1 MLDRRWFRLI
11 FGLLFC
17 SAFGVPAHGGIIP
30 PFDTA
35 RVLSYNR
42 VGGSDPRT
50 AASDTYTYDSTV
62 DNPAGPFIAG
72 DGTVDL
78 LTFSLPKFDL
88 DAKAASLGVSP
99 SAIRLEAVIINM
111 GAQTM
116 GGYNVIDNES
126 PQAGTVTNL
135 TIGALVTVKSTNVP
149 QQVTLSAMPVKNLA
163 ANGPLTIGADDPTE
177 NGVPIPLFGGKTLN
191 ADFVGSDSLRVDIT
205 DMIRD
210 ASEVSLQADS
220 TDLTG
225 FIGTGTLDWKATG
238 AKIASDQSNITRQT
252 QNQSPTFNVETQ
264 VVYIYSVASPV
275 PEPAT
280 LAVLGL
286 GVLPMLAKWR
296 KRRSARG

>member
-1 MLDRRWFRLI
+1 MLDRRWFGFIL
-11 FGLLFC
+11 GLMSCLFI
-17 SAFGVPAHGGIIP
+17 GVPAHGGIIP

-35 RVLSYNR
+35 RVLAYNR
-42 VGGSDPRT
+42 VGGADPRT
-50 AASDTYTYDSTV
+50 AASDTYTYDSTI
-62 DNPAGPFIAG
+62 DNPNGFIAG
-72 DGTVDL
+72 DGSVDL
-78 LTFSLPKFDL
+78 LTFSVPKFDL
-88 DAKAASLGVSP
+88 DAKAASLGVDP
-99 SAIRLEAVIINM
+99 STIRLEAVIINM
-111 GAQTM
+111 GAQTI
-116 GGYNVIDNES
+116 GGYNIIDNES

-135 TIGALVTVKSTNVP
+135 TIGALVTVKSSNVP

-191 ADFVGSDSLRVDIT
+191 ADFAGPDSLKVDIT
-205 DMIRD
+205 DMIKD

-220 TDLTG
+220 TDLSG

-252 QNQSPTFNVETQ
+252 ENQSPTFNVETQ
-264 VVYIYSVASPV
+264 VVYIYSVATPV

-286 GVLPMLAKWR
+286 GVLPLLAKWR
-296 KRRSARG
+296 RRHSARS